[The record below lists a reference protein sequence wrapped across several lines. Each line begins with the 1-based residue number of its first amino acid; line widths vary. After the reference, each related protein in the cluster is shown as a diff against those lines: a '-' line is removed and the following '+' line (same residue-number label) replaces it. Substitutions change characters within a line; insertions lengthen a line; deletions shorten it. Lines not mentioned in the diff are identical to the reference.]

1 MDSLPNRWMAQQR
14 QRGYALC
21 LMLEGHNTA
30 RQPLLAGRGPLHYCE
45 LYSETDA
52 AQLASS
58 GPVIVLLEQMQE
70 PALVELLQHPES
82 NWGWMGSL
90 PAADLD
96 DVTRHWRARLLL
108 GPKGQQV
115 LYRIH
120 DNRTL
125 GRALA
130 HLSKAHWPDYLG
142 PLISVCYWHEGRWCQ
157 AENPAPGDYP
167 VPDPSPWL
175 GAPNPQAEAILHAN
189 ILRYLLAEHS
199 EDLAALVEFQD
210 PRIWLAQGPASTR
223 LRSSTRIPSS
233 GFIAPAATAWVS
245 HRPISPARRCAPARR
260 SPRRRGA
267 SPTRTDTAP
276 ARACGNWPRRPS
288 AVR

>member
-90 PAADLD
+90 PDADLD

-210 PRIWLAQGPASTR
+210 PRIWLAQVLEQARTWQWHTPEQLEFLVVRR
-223 LRSSTRIPSS
+223 LEEATRSSIVHWQPRV
-233 GFIAPAATAWVS
+233 GEAPGAHFERVVEQW
-245 HRPISPARRCAPARR
+245 RREE
-260 SPRRRGA
+260 GK
-267 SPTRTDTAP
+267 
-276 ARACGNWPRRPS
+276 GE
-288 AVR
+288 

>member
-130 HLSKAHWPDYLG
+130 HLSKAHWPHYLG

-167 VPDPSPWL
+167 VPDPPPWL

-210 PRIWLAQGPASTR
+210 PRVWLAQVLEQACTWQWRTPEQLEFLVVRRLEEATR
-223 LRSSTRIPSS
+223 NSFVHWQPRV
-233 GFIAPAATAWVS
+233 GEAPGAHFERVVWQW
-245 HRPISPARRCAPARR
+245 RRKD
-260 SPRRRGA
+260 GK
-267 SPTRTDTAP
+267 
-276 ARACGNWPRRPS
+276 GE
-288 AVR
+288 

>member
-58 GPVIVLLEQMQE
+58 GPVIVLLEQMHE

-157 AENPAPGDYP
+157 AENPLPGDYP

-189 ILRYLLAEHS
+189 ILRYLLAEYS
-199 EDLAALVEFQD
+199 EDLAALVELQD
-210 PRIWLAQGPASTR
+210 PRIWLAQVLEQARTWQWRSPEQLEFLVVRR
-223 LRSSTRIPSS
+223 LEEATRSSVVHWQPWV
-233 GFIAPAATAWVS
+233 GEAPGAHFERVVEQW
-245 HRPISPARRCAPARR
+245 RREE
-260 SPRRRGA
+260 GK
-267 SPTRTDTAP
+267 
-276 ARACGNWPRRPS
+276 GE
-288 AVR
+288 